1 MKKDLVPILRGAT
14 IMQFSTLHPSKKAIK
29 VAILDAFRGM
39 ADADEF
45 VLRPG
50 QLWGRY
56 YRQLK
61 PHERSQFH
69 EAIVELRAKGLVEH
83 CGGGLPL
90 LKLTLKGERLL
101 FSA

>member
-1 MKKDLVPILRGAT
+1 MQALRGT
-14 IMQFSTLHPSKKAIK
+14 TSMHFSTLQPPKKAIK

-39 ADADEF
+39 ADADEC

-61 PHERSQFH
+61 PHERRQFH
-69 EAIVELRAKGLVEH
+69 EAIDELRAKGLVEH
-83 CGGGLPL
+83 RGGGLPL
-90 LKLTLKGERLL
+90 LKLTRKGEHLL
-101 FSA
+101 FST

>member
-1 MKKDLVPILRGAT
+1 MKNDLVPTLRGVT
-14 IMQFSTLHPSKKAIK
+14 IMQPSTQQSSKKAIK

-39 ADADEF
+39 ADADEC

-56 YRQLK
+56 YRRLK
-61 PHERSQFH
+61 PHERSEFH
-69 EAIVELRAKGLVEH
+69 EAIDELRAKGLVEH